1 MSEELCELLMNTPG
15 EPNLYMESFQT
26 MLSAPVPD
34 DHKSPYA
41 QEAASVFTEILC
53 RSWWYK
59 INAIASVGFLGLVF
73 GSMCSVQTVRWPR
86 VL

>member
-1 MSEELCELLMNTPG
+1 LFNFTFDDFLSDLVNNFEHGRACYSKMSEELCELLMNTPG

-41 QEAASVFTEILC
+41 QEAVSVFTEILC
-53 RSWWYK
+53 RSW
-59 INAIASVGFLGLVF
+59 
-73 GSMCSVQTVRWPR
+73 
-86 VL
+86 